1 MMPLRAVSRLAI
13 PGSIASL
20 LARRALAG
28 ETAQLAE
35 LLPEIAEFALTPYV
49 GATEARRIIS
59 KR

>member
-1 MMPLRAVSRLAI
+1 LAI